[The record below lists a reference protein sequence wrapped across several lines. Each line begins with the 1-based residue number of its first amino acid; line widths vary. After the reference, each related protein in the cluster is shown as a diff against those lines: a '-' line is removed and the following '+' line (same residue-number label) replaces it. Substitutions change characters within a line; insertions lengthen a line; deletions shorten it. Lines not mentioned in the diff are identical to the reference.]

1 MKTYLI
7 LVSVLFA
14 GMLHQ
19 VCAQSLDEII
29 VQKRGL
35 TFAYY
40 HNGRQL
46 RNNELLYL
54 LDDNPEAKK
63 ELKKAHRNM
72 MPARVLSYTGG
83 LILAYPISAHIAGG
97 TPSWTMAG
105 IGAGLLF
112 LSLPF
117 TGAVMKRE
125 HQAIYVYNGGLQYAA
140 KPRVN
145 MEFGYEQKGA
155 TLKIS
160 F

>member
-1 MKTYLI
+1 MKTYLT
-7 LVSVLFA
+7 LALVLFA
-14 GMLHQ
+14 SLLHQ

-35 TFAYY
+35 AFTYY
-40 HNGRQL
+40 QNGRQL
-46 RNNELLYL
+46 KNNELLHL
-54 LDDNPEAKK
+54 LDNNPEAKK

-72 MPARVLSYTGG
+72 MPARALSYTGG
-83 LILAYPISAHIAGG
+83 LILAYPISAHIGG
-97 TPSWTMAG
+97 GVPSWSMAG

-125 HQAIYVYNGGLQYAA
+125 HQAIYVYNGGLQYVS
-140 KPRVN
+140 KPKVN

-155 TLKIS
+155 TLKVS